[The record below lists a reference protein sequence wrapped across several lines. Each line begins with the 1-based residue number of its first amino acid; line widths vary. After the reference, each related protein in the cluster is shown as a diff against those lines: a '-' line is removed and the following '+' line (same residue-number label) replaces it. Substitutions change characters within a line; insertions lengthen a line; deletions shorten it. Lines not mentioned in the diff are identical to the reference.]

1 MDNVVEKFKKGNKI
15 HIKESQKGSFTKW
28 CGGNVTSECIQRGKN
43 SSNPKIRKKATFA
56 ANARKW
62 KHRFGGQ
69 INKFQQGG
77 AGWGQ
82 LASGVV
88 NAGMQLY
95 AANKQANAEKES
107 AYANNKLNYQNLQEQ
122 IVKDAIE
129 KMNQEKKKWQE
140 QYLSGQSLDNSWRS
154 DAFTNYVQQQ
164 IINQK
169 LVGAKNKQ
177 RQADALAEAKAE
189 NDEADAMNSAFSSV
203 IQNGLGTLISNLGN
217 RKIINSSV
225 NSTNNSNINS
235 NNFWDN
241 PTIKNSQ
248 VTGDF
253 WNNPT
258 IANSLS

>member
-62 KHRFGGQ
+62 KHRLGGQ

-77 AGWGQ
+77 TGWGQ
-82 LASGVV
+82 LASSVV

-95 AANKQANAEKES
+95 AANKQANAKKES

-177 RQADALAEAKAE
+177 EQEDALAKAKAKSE
-189 NDEADAMNSAFSSV
+189 EADAMSSAFSSV
-203 IQNGLGTLISNLGN
+203 MQNGLETLISNLGN
-217 RKIINSSV
+217 KKITDNSV
-225 NSTNNSNINS
+225 NSYNS
-235 NNFWDN
+235 NNFRGTPDSSDKVYTTPSGISNTVDEWRN
-241 PTIKNSQ
+241 LI
-248 VTGDF
+248 
-253 WNNPT
+253 
-258 IANSLS
+258 IR

>member
-82 LASGVV
+82 SVSTLLQIPSAIQSI
-88 NAGMQLY
+88 NS
-95 AANKQANAEKES
+95 KKE
-107 AYANNKLNYQNLQEQ
+107 ATIANNELNSQNLQEQ
-122 IVKDAIE
+122 LIKEAIE
-129 KMNQEKKKWQE
+129 KMNQEKKRWQE

-169 LVGAKNKQ
+169 LVGAKNKLKQ
-177 RQADALAEAKAE
+177 QNALAEAEAE
-189 NDEADAMNSAFSSV
+189 SEKADAMSSAFSSV

-217 RKIINSSV
+217 KKTTDSVSSY
-225 NSTNNSNINS
+225 NSNSFRGTPDSSDKVYTTPSGIS
-235 NNFWDN
+235 NTVDEWRNF
-241 PTIKNSQ
+241 I
-248 VTGDF
+248 
-253 WNNPT
+253 
-258 IANSLS
+258 IR

>member
-56 ANARKW
+56 DNARHF
-62 KHRFGGQ
+62 KHRLGGQ

-82 LASGVV
+82 LASSVV

-95 AANKQANAEKES
+95 AANKQANAKKES

-169 LVGAKNKQ
+169 LVGAKNKLKQ
-177 RQADALAEAKAE
+177 QNALAEAKAE
-189 NDEADAMNSAFSSV
+189 SEEADAMNSAFSSV
-203 IQNGLGTLISNLGN
+203 IQNGLGTLINLGN
-217 RKIINSSV
+217 KKTINNSV
-225 NSTNNSNINS
+225 NSTNNLNINS

-258 IANSLS
+258 IANSLA